1 MSLCSTEGASFFKL
15 NSQVP
20 WQRGKRGANL
30 LPDSLNQIFL
40 NDFHLSNG
48 AKFSPFAGY
57 SMPINYSQ
65 GIIKEHLHTRKS
77 VSVFDISHMGQIL
90 IPSSEDNCKEL
101 EKFIPLDLNNLK
113 LHNSLYSF
121 ILNDKGGIIDDI
133 IISKIIIDSLEYFFI
148 VYNASRKNIDEEI
161 VIKKTTD
168 YLLLKDHSLLA
179 IQGPLSSHV
188 VSNFSKEINKMYFMQ
203 IDSFIYNNHSIIISR
218 TGYTGEDGFELSI
231 PNKIIQTFI
240 DDLLN
245 DNNILLC
252 GLGSRDTLRLE
263 AGLSLYGNELSEN
276 LTPVEANLTWAIAKS
291 RLITGDFNGFET
303 ISNQIVNGTTQ
314 KRVGIQSK
322 NKSILRSQMEI
333 YNKYKKNIG
342 KITSGGFSPTLNIS
356 IAIAYI
362 DKFVS
367 EKTDKLYCLIR
378 NNFEEIELTK
388 LPFVNHN
395 YRR

>member
-1 MSLCSTEGASFFKL
+1 M
-15 NSQVP
+15 
-20 WQRGKRGANL
+20 
-30 LPDSLNQIFL
+30 PDSLNQIFL
-40 NDFHLSNG
+40 NDFHVYYG
-48 AKFSPFAGY
+48 AKFAPFAGY
-57 SMPINYSQ
+57 SMPINYPQ

-77 VSVFDISHMGQIL
+77 VSVFDVSHMGQIL

-121 ILNDKGGIIDDI
+121 ILNDKGGIIDDL
-133 IISKIIIDSLEYFFI
+133 IISKIIIDNLEYFFL
-148 VYNASRKNIDEEI
+148 VYNASRKKIDEEI
-161 VIKKTTD
+161 FINNTNN

-203 IDSFIYNNHSIIISR
+203 IGSFIYNNHSIIISR

-231 PNKIIQTFI
+231 PNKIIQEFI
-240 DDLLN
+240 DDLMN

-252 GLGSRDTLRLE
+252 GLGCRDTLRLE
-263 AGLSLYGNELSEN
+263 AGLSLYGNELTEN
-276 LTPVEANLTWAIAKS
+276 LTPVEVNLTWAIAKS
-291 RLITGDFNGFET
+291 RFITGGFNGFET
-303 ISNQIVNGTTQ
+303 ISNQIVNGTSQ
-314 KRVGIQSK
+314 KRVGIKSK
-322 NKSILRSQMEI
+322 NKSILRSHMKI
-333 YNKYKKNIG
+333 YNKNEKNIG

-367 EKTDKLYCLIR
+367 EKVDKLYCLIR

-388 LPFVNHN
+388 LPFVKRN
-395 YRR
+395 YKRLVI